1 MEFSLRADLL
11 SEKDA
16 SLELRLSM
24 KCKKGY
30 TFNKVPYAKISKD
43 IFCNHSF
50 GMDAIVNQEL

>member
-1 MEFSLRADLL
+1 MRADLL

-30 TFNKVPYAKISKD
+30 TISKVPYAKISID